1 MVTYAIECGRE
12 LSVLFLGGGGT
23 EQQSTAESNVNRN
36 EKGEFNV

>member
-12 LSVLFLGGGGT
+12 LSVLFFFQET
-23 EQQSTAESNVNRN
+23 EQQSMAESNVNRN

>member
-12 LSVLFLGGGGT
+12 LSVLFFGGET